1 MTTGIWAARV
11 RHVLWRA
18 LSPLVGGV
26 RIGGR
31 IPEAP
36 MVLVANHTSHADTA
50 AILAA
55 LPPDRRPV
63 LAAAQD
69 YWFTTPLR
77 RTVVTALVGA
87 LPVSRSGEG
96 GYAALR
102 DAAEPVI
109 ADGGTL
115 VIYPEG
121 TRGQPEAP
129 VATFRSGAMRLAA
142 DLGVPLVPVGI
153 SGTGRVLPKHG
164 RLRPEGVRLRFGEPL
179 PAQACRGVDP
189 ETVRAAV
196 QALRDDTSATT
207 WPDSR
212 LHIWLEGRSDRELMT
227 AAFLW
232 GAAEAVSW
240 PIIAEMFL
248 VLVGAPQHRRMGRI
262 ATSVAAGSVVGVL
275 GHAVAARA
283 GHRFPAPLTTP
294 RMHATAREQ
303 LAESPYGVRDQAL
316 NGIPVKVYARAAGEE
331 GTDLVRFALATAVV
345 RPARILGAGLLIG
358 AAARWA
364 APLLRRRT
372 TEHVLLASVIFAE
385 GLHRV
390 IRRWR

>member
-1 MTTGIWAARV
+1 MTSGIWAARA
-11 RHVLWRA
+11 RHLLWRG
-18 LSPLVGGV
+18 LSPLVGGA

-31 IPEAP
+31 IPPAP

-50 AILAA
+50 ALLAA

-63 LAAAQD
+63 LAAAED
-69 YWFTTPLR
+69 YWFTSPLR
-77 RTVVTALVGA
+77 RVVVTALVGA

-102 DAAEPVI
+102 EAAAPVI
-109 ADGGTL
+109 AGGGTV

-121 TRGQPEAP
+121 TRGQPDAP
-129 VATFRSGAMRLAA
+129 VGPFRSGALRLAA

-179 PAQACRGVDP
+179 SAERCREVEP
-189 ETVRAAV
+189 EVVRAAV
-196 QALRDDTSATT
+196 QSLRDDTSATP
-207 WPDSR
+207 WPESR
-212 LHIWLEGRSDRELMT
+212 LFTWLDRRSDRELMI
-227 AAFLW
+227 AGFVW

-240 PIIAEMFL
+240 PIMAEMFL

-262 ATSVAAGSVVGVL
+262 AASVAVGSVVGVL

-283 GHRFPAPLTTP
+283 GLRFPAPLTTP
-294 RMHATAREQ
+294 RMHATAQEQ
-303 LAESPYGVRDQAL
+303 LAESPYGVRNQPL
-316 NGIPVKVYARAAGEE
+316 NGIPVKVYARVAGEE
-331 GTDLVRFALATAVV
+331 GTDLVRFGLATAAA
-345 RPARILGAGLLIG
+345 RHARILGVGLVIG
-358 AAARWA
+358 VAARWA

-372 TEHVLLASVIFAE
+372 TEHAVLSSVIFAE

>member
-1 MTTGIWAARV
+1 MTRGRWAARA

-31 IPEAP
+31 VPEAP

-50 AILAA
+50 ALLAA
-55 LPPDRRPV
+55 LPPDRLPV

-69 YWFTTPLR
+69 YWFSVPWR
-77 RTVVTALVGA
+77 RAVVTALVGA
-87 LPVSRSGEG
+87 LPVSRTGPGAYEALLE
-96 GYAALR
+96 AA
-102 DAAEPVI
+102 APVI
-109 ADGGTL
+109 AAGGTV

-121 TRGQPEAP
+121 TRGQPDTP
-129 VATFRSGAMRLAA
+129 VATFRSGAQRLAA

-179 PAQACRGVDP
+179 PPERCRAVDP
-189 ETVRAAV
+189 EVVRAEV
-196 QALRDDTSATT
+196 QALRDDGSAVP

-212 LHIWLEGRSDRELMT
+212 LFTWLDRRSDRELV
-227 AAFLW
+227 AAGFLW
-232 GAAEAVSW
+232 GVAEAVSW

-248 VLVGAPQHRRMGRI
+248 VLVGAPQHRRLGRV

-275 GHAVAARA
+275 AHALAARA
-283 GHRFPAPLTTP
+283 GWRFPAPLTTP
-294 RMHATAREQ
+294 RMHAAARDQ
-303 LAESPYGVRDQAL
+303 LAASPYGVREQAF
-316 NGIPVKVYARAAGEE
+316 NGIPVKVYARAAGEG
-331 GTDLVRFALATAVV
+331 GTDLVRFGLATAVV
-345 RPARILGAGLLIG
+345 RPARILGVGVLIG
-358 AAARWA
+358 LGARWA
-364 APLLRRRT
+364 APLMRRRT
-372 TEHVLLASVIFAE
+372 TEHVVLASVVLAE